1 MNVLFIF
8 LVGIVILVGA
18 IALNIAASY
27 IGLMSW
33 FEFVKNPGAAGVLSY
48 LWLFIGYPFGLGVI
62 AYAAMKFFNF

>member
-1 MNVLFIF
+1 MHFFLIF

-27 IGLMSW
+27 VGLMSW

-48 LWLFIGYPFGLGVI
+48 LWLFVGYPFGLGVI
-62 AYAAMKFFNF
+62 AYAAMEFLNF